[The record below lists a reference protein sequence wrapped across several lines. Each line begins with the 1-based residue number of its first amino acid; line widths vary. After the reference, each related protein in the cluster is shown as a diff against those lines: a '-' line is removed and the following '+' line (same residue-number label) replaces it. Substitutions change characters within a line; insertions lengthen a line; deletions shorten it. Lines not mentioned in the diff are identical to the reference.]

1 MQMGWVDFSK
11 GDRDK
16 VMSIINLLQ
25 EPGAVDELGIG
36 PIRDGF
42 ANFFFP
48 GTSTV
53 QTRAKYYLIVP
64 YVLQEAATGKY
75 GNQVTEILRSID
87 KNERDCALSLYQR
100 YKNNPIQA
108 RIIGARILP
117 HRWVA
122 RKPSD
127 IYWNGIRTYH
137 IFTQSAMSIADMVK
151 LSVYIRTHEVG
162 KKMGNRS
169 DRNKEGEQDDRDAG
183 GVESLRFF
191 DLPVG
196 SYKNWR
202 DNLDINLTHEEAVY
216 LKNKIEASVPDT
228 LLSWILHKHVD
239 LEQFDSFG
247 ALTAAIKA
255 DVPEELSHMM
265 ELACRFNRLVY
276 AARTRYNVILS
287 RGMNQEACEEWNT
300 LSKNMKHVTEIDID
314 ELMAALRLNGNLHLK
329 RFLEK
334 LKAAFLAGD
343 EKIADEIIKSR
354 EIEIKIT
361 KSRAKLCHAEDFPP
375 DKWVGG
381 GYLDYRYSSAKQI
394 VLDIFDGERS
404 ANVPD

>member
-16 VMSIINLLQ
+16 VMSINNLLQ
-25 EPGAVDELGIG
+25 EPWAVDELGIG

-151 LSVYIRTHEVG
+151 LSVYIRTQEVG
-162 KKMGNRS
+162 KRWEIAVIGIRKVSKM
-169 DRNKEGEQDDRDAG
+169 
-183 GVESLRFF
+183 
-191 DLPVG
+191 
-196 SYKNWR
+196 
-202 DNLDINLTHEEAVY
+202 
-216 LKNKIEASVPDT
+216 
-228 LLSWILHKHVD
+228 
-239 LEQFDSFG
+239 
-247 ALTAAIKA
+247 TA
-255 DVPEELSHMM
+255 M
-265 ELACRFNRLVY
+265 
-276 AARTRYNVILS
+276 
-287 RGMNQEACEEWNT
+287 
-300 LSKNMKHVTEIDID
+300 
-314 ELMAALRLNGNLHLK
+314 
-329 RFLEK
+329 
-334 LKAAFLAGD
+334 LAGWNHFG
-343 EKIADEIIKSR
+343 SS
-354 EIEIKIT
+354 T
-361 KSRAKLCHAEDFPP
+361 
-375 DKWVGG
+375 
-381 GYLDYRYSSAKQI
+381 YL
-394 VLDIFDGERS
+394 
-404 ANVPD
+404 

>member
-16 VMSIINLLQ
+16 VMSINNLLQ
-25 EPGAVDELGIG
+25 EPWAVDELGIC

-151 LSVYIRTHEVG
+151 LSVYIRTQEVG
-162 KKMGNRS
+162 KRWEIAVIGIRKVSKM
-169 DRNKEGEQDDRDAG
+169 
-183 GVESLRFF
+183 
-191 DLPVG
+191 
-196 SYKNWR
+196 
-202 DNLDINLTHEEAVY
+202 
-216 LKNKIEASVPDT
+216 
-228 LLSWILHKHVD
+228 
-239 LEQFDSFG
+239 
-247 ALTAAIKA
+247 TA
-255 DVPEELSHMM
+255 M
-265 ELACRFNRLVY
+265 
-276 AARTRYNVILS
+276 
-287 RGMNQEACEEWNT
+287 
-300 LSKNMKHVTEIDID
+300 
-314 ELMAALRLNGNLHLK
+314 
-329 RFLEK
+329 
-334 LKAAFLAGD
+334 LAGWNHFG
-343 EKIADEIIKSR
+343 SS
-354 EIEIKIT
+354 T
-361 KSRAKLCHAEDFPP
+361 
-375 DKWVGG
+375 
-381 GYLDYRYSSAKQI
+381 YL
-394 VLDIFDGERS
+394 
-404 ANVPD
+404 

>member
-169 DRNKEGEQDDRDAG
+169 DRNKE
-183 GVESLRFF
+183 VS
-191 DLPVG
+191 
-196 SYKNWR
+196 KM
-202 DNLDINLTHEEAVY
+202 
-216 LKNKIEASVPDT
+216 
-228 LLSWILHKHVD
+228 
-239 LEQFDSFG
+239 
-247 ALTAAIKA
+247 TA
-255 DVPEELSHMM
+255 M
-265 ELACRFNRLVY
+265 
-276 AARTRYNVILS
+276 
-287 RGMNQEACEEWNT
+287 
-300 LSKNMKHVTEIDID
+300 
-314 ELMAALRLNGNLHLK
+314 
-329 RFLEK
+329 
-334 LKAAFLAGD
+334 LAGWNHFG
-343 EKIADEIIKSR
+343 SS
-354 EIEIKIT
+354 T
-361 KSRAKLCHAEDFPP
+361 
-375 DKWVGG
+375 
-381 GYLDYRYSSAKQI
+381 YL
-394 VLDIFDGERS
+394 
-404 ANVPD
+404 